1 MCSVEITLRIQF
13 CTPESVLPEV
23 LAMDIMS
30 ESYKSSTLDNV
41 IGEFM
46 QAHGNACISLGTWVL
61 LCLHLRRFF
70 I

>member
-1 MCSVEITLRIQF
+1 MYSVEITLRIQV

-46 QAHGNACISLGTWVL
+46 QAHGKGVVIFYGWGGWCFAILAV
-61 LCLHLRRFF
+61 H
-70 I
+70 